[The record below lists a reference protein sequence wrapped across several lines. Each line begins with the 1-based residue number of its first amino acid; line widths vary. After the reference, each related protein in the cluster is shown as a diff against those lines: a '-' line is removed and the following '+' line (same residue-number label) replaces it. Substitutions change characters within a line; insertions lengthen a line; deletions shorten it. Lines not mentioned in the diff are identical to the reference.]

1 MQLVVSLNI
10 QWCTQC
16 DTDRLHPTSVTPRD
30 RMYPGYG
37 PVVTSRTRARS
48 GRIQRRKS
56 SLQIGPSVT
65 HVPEIR
71 IAHHVQFV
79 TPVCHCRIGLYIL
92 RQIDVVASLSL
103 WVACPH
109 NLRIIVLYLYCSF
122 RFFMPLSVVLFFIY
136 VALHLLRFSV
146 SSFFYLLCLFLSWFS
161 FKERTFSFKFCHRY
175 FNRWIAEDETITYF
189 FILFLNFVCFP
200 LSSFKP
206 VFYFYACKWLL
217 PTF

>member
-1 MQLVVSLNI
+1 MPLNS

-48 GRIQRRKS
+48 GGIQRRKS

-79 TPVCHCRIGLYIL
+79 TPVCHYWAPLSLCRIGLYIL
-92 RQIDVVASLSL
+92 RQIDGVASLSL

-109 NLRIIVLYLYCSF
+109 NFRVIVLYLCFSF
-122 RFFMPLSVVLFFIY
+122 RFFMPLFVVLFFMY
-136 VALHLLRFSV
+136 VALYLLRFPV
-146 SSFFYLLCLFLSWFS
+146 SSFFYLP
-161 FKERTFSFKFCHRY
+161 Y
-175 FNRWIAEDETITYF
+175 
-189 FILFLNFVCFP
+189 VCFF
-200 LSSFKP
+200 LDFCWRKGL
-206 VFYFYACKWLL
+206 VYF
-217 PTF
+217 